1 MGNGRVCQQSQ
12 THGNGD
18 TVVAAQSRALGKHKL
33 AVVGHIQSL
42 GGHVNGAVRILLADH
57 VQMALQNHGGVV
69 FQAAGAGAIDNH
81 IVHFILNVPKAMG
94 LGKVHH
100 IIRHGLCIPGAMG
113 NGTDFLKITENGP
126 GLQTRQFL
134 RFHNSRSFSFTSQ
147 LYPITGL

>member
-18 TVVAAQSRALGKHKL
+18 TVVAAQRRALGKHKL

-57 VQMALQNHGGVV
+57 VQMALEDHGGVV

-81 IVHFILNVPKAMG
+81 IVHFILNVPQAMG
-94 LGKVHH
+94 FGKVHH

-113 NGTDFLKITENGP
+113 NGTDFLKIAENGP

-134 RFHNSRSFSFTSQ
+134 RFHNSRSFSFTLL